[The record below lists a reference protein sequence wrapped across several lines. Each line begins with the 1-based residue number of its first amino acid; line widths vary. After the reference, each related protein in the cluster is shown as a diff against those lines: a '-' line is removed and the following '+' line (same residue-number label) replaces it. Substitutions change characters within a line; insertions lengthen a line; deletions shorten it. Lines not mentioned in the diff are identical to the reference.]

1 MNKSV
6 LISLK
11 ENEKLFSHFMENSYY
26 IKDLNRKV
34 IEHMLKSKDNTST
47 AFIEYYKKAKKIK
60 GNTNYWLKVEK
71 LAKEEDAELNYILKG
86 LEHLGL
92 IVG

>member
-26 IKDLNRKV
+26 IKDLNRNPNLFKTF
-34 IEHMLKSKDNTST
+34 ESKMK
-47 AFIEYYKKAKKIK
+47 EVYKERTTDKISKAIDTVEMISSIIDTIK
-60 GNTNYWLKVEK
+60 
-71 LAKEEDAELNYILKG
+71 
-86 LEHLGL
+86 
-92 IVG
+92 